1 MRAGHDNRNLTSQT
15 HEGVTRDPV
24 SRETRPSMT
33 VKLKL
38 KDVKD
43 KLKEDTLDL
52 SLCDLEEVPVR
63 EIASLR
69 KATNVNLSTNLLVSL
84 PATFVT
90 LKQIVKLDLSRNMLV
105 ELPENFGEMTQ
116 LKHLDLYANKISRLP
131 LSLSELK
138 NLRWLDL
145 KENPLTEAVASVA
158 GPCSNM
164 RECQACARNIVS
176 YLSNV
181 KLAIEEERLRRL
193 NNATGDADKEVT
205 STKKEGKRK
214 RKRNAEREKTNGDKI
229 DSPMQSDGRLQDNSD
244 SVRLTGSSSSSNAAS
259 ARKSYSSTGT
269 GLCRSLTCVIV
280 WLFVIS
286 SLLTVTLTIL
296 SWRYEQ
302 QTDTFLQSAQTLSG
316 LPLKSYHR
324 QTTDYLQRVIKI
336 ATVQIKSIVDAAND
350 FYRTQFESGT
360 SKSAKEL

>member
-1 MRAGHDNRNLTSQT
+1 
-15 HEGVTRDPV
+15 
-24 SRETRPSMT
+24 MT

-43 KLKEDTLDL
+43 KLREDTLDL

-84 PATFVT
+84 PTTFVT

-164 RECQACARNIVS
+164 RECQACARNIVT

-181 KLAIEEERLRRL
+181 KLVIEEERLRRL
-193 NNATGDADKEVT
+193 NNVTGDADKEVA

-214 RKRNAEREKTNGDKI
+214 KRKNAEREKTNGNKI
-229 DSPMQSDGRLQDNSD
+229 ESPTRSEDGCLQDNSD
-244 SVRLTGSSSSSNAAS
+244 SVRLTGSSSDSAS
-259 ARKSYSSTGT
+259 ARKSCGSTGT
-269 GLCRSLTCVIV
+269 RLCRSLTCVIV

-286 SLLTVTLTIL
+286 SLLTVALMVL
-296 SWRYEQ
+296 SWRYER
-302 QTDTFLQSAQTLSG
+302 QTDTFLQNAQTLSG
-316 LPLKSYHR
+316 LPLKNYHR
-324 QTTDYLQRVIKI
+324 QTTDYLQRVMKI
-336 ATVQIKSIVDAAND
+336 ATVQIRSIIDAADD
-350 FYRTQFESGT
+350 FYRMQFESGT
-360 SKSAKEL
+360 SKAGKEL

>member
-1 MRAGHDNRNLTSQT
+1 
-15 HEGVTRDPV
+15 
-24 SRETRPSMT
+24 MT

-90 LKQIVKLDLSRNMLV
+90 LKQIVKLDLSRNMLI

-116 LKHLDLYANKISRLP
+116 LKHLDLYANKVNYFLLTSFDKIVYNLYNLQISRLP

-164 RECQACARNIVS
+164 RECQACARNIVT

-181 KLAIEEERLRRL
+181 KLVIEEERLRRL
-193 NNATGDADKEVT
+193 NNVTGDADKEMP
-205 STKKEGKRK
+205 STKKENKKKKRK
-214 RKRNAEREKTNGDKI
+214 KDVEREKMNGNKT
-229 DSPMQSDGRLQDNSD
+229 DSPTQSEGCLQDNND
-244 SVRLTGSSSSSNAAS
+244 SARLMGSSSNNAS
-259 ARKSYSSTGT
+259 TRKSYKSTST
-269 GLCRSLTCVIV
+269 GLCRSFTCVII
-280 WLFVIS
+280 WFFMIS
-286 SLLTVTLTIL
+286 SLLTIAMVML

-302 QTDTFLQSAQTLSG
+302 QTDTFLQNAQTLSG
-316 LPLKSYHR
+316 LPLKNYHR
-324 QTTDYLQRVIKI
+324 QTTDYLQRIIKI
-336 ATVQIKSIVDAAND
+336 ATVQIKSIIDIAND

-360 SKSAKEL
+360 SKEGKEL

>member
-1 MRAGHDNRNLTSQT
+1 
-15 HEGVTRDPV
+15 
-24 SRETRPSMT
+24 MT

-43 KLKEDTLDL
+43 KLKDDTLDL

-84 PATFVT
+84 PVTFVT

-164 RECQACARNIVS
+164 RECQACARNVVT

-181 KLAIEEERLRRL
+181 KLVIEEERLRRL
-193 NNATGDADKEVT
+193 NNASGDGDKEVA

-214 RKRNAEREKTNGDKI
+214 RRKNAEREKTNGNKTE
-229 DSPMQSDGRLQDNSD
+229 SLTQNEGGSLQDNSD
-244 SVRLTGSSSSSNAAS
+244 SARLMGSSDSTS
-259 ARKSYSSTGT
+259 ARTSYRSTGT

-280 WLFVIS
+280 WLFVVS
-286 SLLTVTLTIL
+286 SLLTVTLMIL

-302 QTDTFLQSAQTLSG
+302 QTDTFLQNAQTLSG

-324 QTTDYLQRVIKI
+324 QTTDYLQRIIKL
-336 ATVQIKSIVDAAND
+336 ATVQVETIIDAAND
-350 FYRTQFESGT
+350 FYKTQFESGT
-360 SKSAKEL
+360 NKAEKEL

>member
-1 MRAGHDNRNLTSQT
+1 
-15 HEGVTRDPV
+15 
-24 SRETRPSMT
+24 MT
-33 VKLKL
+33 IKLKL
-38 KDVKD
+38 KDVRD
-43 KLKEDTLDL
+43 KLKDDTLDL

-84 PATFVT
+84 PVTFVT

-181 KLAIEEERLRRL
+181 KLHIEEEKLRRL
-193 NNATGDADKEVT
+193 NNVASDADKEVT
-205 STKKEGKRK
+205 GTKRENKRK
-214 RKRNAEREKTNGDKI
+214 RKKNTEKEKSNGDKI
-229 DSPMQSDGRLQDNSD
+229 DSLPQREGCSQDNND
-244 SVRLTGSSSSSNAAS
+244 SVRLTGSSSDRAS
-259 ARKSYSSTGT
+259 TRKSSRSTGT

-280 WLFVIS
+280 WLFLV
-286 SLLTVTLTIL
+286 SLLLTLTLILL
-296 SWRYEQ
+296 SWRYER
-302 QTDTFLQSAQTLSG
+302 QTDILLQNVQTFSG
-316 LPLKSYHR
+316 LPLKNYHR
-324 QTTDYLQRVIKI
+324 QATDYLQGVIKF
-336 ATVQIKSIVDAAND
+336 ATAQIKFIIDVASN
-350 FYRTQFESGT
+350 FYRAQFENGT
-360 SKSAKEL
+360 SKTGKEL

>member
-1 MRAGHDNRNLTSQT
+1 
-15 HEGVTRDPV
+15 
-24 SRETRPSMT
+24 MT

-63 EIASLR
+63 EIASLK
-69 KATNVNLSTNLLVSL
+69 KATNVNLSTNLLTSL

-90 LKQIVKLDLSRNMLV
+90 LKQIVKLDLSRNMLI

-138 NLRWLDL
+138 NLKWLDL

-164 RECQACARNIVS
+164 RECQACARNIVT

-181 KLAIEEERLRRL
+181 KLVIEEERLRRL
-193 NNATGDADKEVT
+193 NNVTGDTDKEITV
-205 STKKEGKRK
+205 TKKEGKKKK
-214 RKRNAEREKTNGDKI
+214 RRNTERESKANGNKI
-229 DSPMQSDGRLQDNSD
+229 DSPTQNKGCSQDDSDSTRLMGSSSD
-244 SVRLTGSSSSSNAAS
+244 SVSTH
-259 ARKSYSSTGT
+259 KSCRSTGT
-269 GLCRSLTCVIV
+269 RLCRSLTCVIV
-280 WLFVIS
+280 WFFVIS
-286 SLLTVTLTIL
+286 SLLTVALVIL

-302 QTDTFLQSAQTLSG
+302 QTDTFLQNAQTLSG
-316 LPLKSYHR
+316 LPLKNYHR
-324 QTTDYLQRVIKI
+324 QTTDCLLSIIKI
-336 ATVQIKSIVDAAND
+336 TTMQMKSIIDIAND
-350 FYRTQFESGT
+350 FYKTQFEGDT
-360 SKSAKEL
+360 NDAGKEL

>member
-1 MRAGHDNRNLTSQT
+1 
-15 HEGVTRDPV
+15 
-24 SRETRPSMT
+24 MT

-90 LKQIVKLDLSRNMLV
+90 LKQIVKLDLSRNMLI

-138 NLRWLDL
+138 NLKWLDL

-164 RECQACARNIVS
+164 RECQACARNIVT

-181 KLAIEEERLRRL
+181 KLVIEEERLRRL
-193 NNATGDADKEVT
+193 NNVTGDGNKEVT

-214 RKRNAEREKTNGDKI
+214 RRKNVERTEKTNGNKT
-229 DSPMQSDGRLQDNSD
+229 DSPTQSVGLQDNSD
-244 SVRLTGSSSSSNAAS
+244 SVKLTGSTSDSAS
-259 ARKSYSSTGT
+259 AGKLYESTGS
-269 GLCRSLTCVIV
+269 GLCRSLTWVIM
-280 WLFVIS
+280 WLFMIS
-286 SLLTVTLTIL
+286 SLLIITLIIL

-302 QTDTFLQSAQTLSG
+302 QTDTFLQNAQTLSG

-324 QTTDYLQRVIKI
+324 QATDYLQHIIKL
-336 ATVQIKSIVDAAND
+336 ATMHIESIIDGAND
-350 FYRTQFESGT
+350 FYRTQFESDT
-360 SKSAKEL
+360 SKTGKEL

>member
-1 MRAGHDNRNLTSQT
+1 
-15 HEGVTRDPV
+15 
-24 SRETRPSMT
+24 MT
-33 VKLKL
+33 IKLKL

-43 KLKEDTLDL
+43 KLREDTLDL

-63 EIASLR
+63 EIASVR
-69 KATNVNLSTNLLVSL
+69 KATNVNLSTNLLVLL

-105 ELPENFGEMTQ
+105 ELPENFGEMSQ

-164 RECQACARNIVS
+164 RECQACARNIVT

-181 KLAIEEERLRRL
+181 KLVIEEERLRRL
-193 NNATGDADKEVT
+193 NNVAGDADKEMP
-205 STKKEGKRK
+205 STKKENKK
-214 RKRNAEREKTNGDKI
+214 KKKKKDVEREKMNGNKTN
-229 DSPMQSDGRLQDNSD
+229 SPTQSEECLQDNSD
-244 SVRLTGSSSSSNAAS
+244 SVRLTGSSSNNAS
-259 ARKSYSSTGT
+259 MRKSYKSTGT
-269 GLCRSLTCVIV
+269 GLCRSFTCVIV
-280 WLFVIS
+280 WFFVIS
-286 SLLTVTLTIL
+286 SLLTVTMVML
-296 SWRYEQ
+296 SWHYEQ
-302 QTDTFLQSAQTLSG
+302 QTDTFLQNAQTLSG
-316 LPLKSYHR
+316 LPLKNYHR
-324 QTTDYLQRVIKI
+324 QTTDYLQRIIKI
-336 ATVQIKSIVDAAND
+336 ATVQIKSIIDVAND

-360 SKSAKEL
+360 SKEEKEL

>member
-1 MRAGHDNRNLTSQT
+1 
-15 HEGVTRDPV
+15 
-24 SRETRPSMT
+24 MT
-33 VKLKL
+33 IKLKL

-69 KATNVNLSTNLLVSL
+69 KATNVNLSTNLLISL
-84 PATFVT
+84 PDTFVI
-90 LKQIVKLDLSRNMLV
+90 LKQIVKLDLSRNMLA
-105 ELPENFGEMTQ
+105 ELPKNFGEMTQ

-164 RECQACARNIVS
+164 RECQACARNIVT

-181 KLAIEEERLRRL
+181 KLVIEEEKLRRL
-193 NNATGDADKEVT
+193 NNVTGDANKEIP
-205 STKKEGKRK
+205 STKKENKKKKRK
-214 RKRNAEREKTNGDKI
+214 KDVEREKMNGNKT
-229 DSPMQSDGRLQDNSD
+229 DSPTQSEGCLQDNSD
-244 SVRLTGSSSSSNAAS
+244 SVRLTGSSSNNAS
-259 ARKSYSSTGT
+259 TRKSYESTGT
-269 GLCRSLTCVIV
+269 GLCRSFTCVIV
-280 WLFVIS
+280 WFFVIS
-286 SLLTVTLTIL
+286 SLFTVAMVML

-302 QTDTFLQSAQTLSG
+302 QTDAFLQNAQTLSG
-316 LPLKSYHR
+316 LPLKNYHR
-324 QTTDYLQRVIKI
+324 QTTNYLQRIIKI
-336 ATVQIKSIVDAAND
+336 ATVQIKSIIDAAND

-360 SKSAKEL
+360 TKEEKEL